1 MLTSADLLQTGHY
14 VLDLE
19 SESLKLLSDSLD
31 DSFVQAVNT
40 INAAKG
46 RVVITGMGKSGHVG
60 RKIAAS
66 LSSLGTTAYFVH
78 PGEASHGDLG
88 MIEPDDIVI
97 ALSNSGEAPELG
109 DIIAFCRRFGIK
121 IIGMTGKRDSTLGH
135 QSDVVLCLP
144 PIKEAC
150 PFGMA
155 PTTSTTLMMAL
166 GDALAIA
173 LLKMHNFSKDE
184 YKLRHPGGKLGK
196 MMLTVA
202 DLMHSGNE
210 MPLVKPDLN
219 MADALVEMSGK
230 GFGCLGVVDDAGKF
244 CGVFTDG
251 DLRRAMAPDL
261 LTKTVGDVMTR
272 TPKTTTGQ
280 TLAIDALRIMNT
292 TGKGITSLFVIG
304 ADDRPIGLLHMHDCL
319 RAGVA

>member
-1 MLTSADLLQTGHY
+1 MLTSAEILESARHT
-14 VLDLE
+14 LDLE
-19 SESLKLLSDSLD
+19 SDSLKLLSNSID
-31 DSFVQAVNT
+31 DSFVTAVNAV
-40 INAAKG
+40 NQAKG
-46 RVVITGMGKSGHVG
+46 RVIVTGMGKSGHVG

-66 LSSLGTTAYFVH
+66 LASLGTTAYFVH

-88 MIEPDDIVI
+88 MIEPEDIVL

-121 IIGMTGKRDSTLGH
+121 LIGMTGRRDSSLGR
-135 QSDVVLCLP
+135 QSDIVLCLP
-144 PIKEAC
+144 PIHEAC
-150 PFGMA
+150 PFDMA

-173 LLKMHNFSKDE
+173 LLKLHNFSKDQ

-210 MPLVKPDLN
+210 MPLVAPDMD
-219 MADALVEMSGK
+219 MAKALVEMSEK
-230 GFGCLGVVDDAGKF
+230 GFGCLGVVDKDGDF
-244 CGVFTDG
+244 MGVFTDG
-251 DLRRAMAPDL
+251 DLRRSMAPDL
-261 LTKTVGDVMTR
+261 LTKKIQDVMTR
-272 TPKTTTGQ
+272 SPKTTTSD
-280 TLAIDALRIMNT
+280 TLAIDALRVMNT
-292 TGKGITSLFVIG
+292 TGKGITSLFVLDG
-304 ADDRPIGLLHMHDCL
+304 KKPVGLLHMHDCL

>member
-1 MLTSADLLQTGHY
+1 MLTSDEILKIAHH
-14 VLDLE
+14 VLNLE

-40 INAAKG
+40 INATKG
-46 RVVITGMGKSGHVG
+46 RVIITGMGKSGHVG
-60 RKIAAS
+60 RKISAS
-66 LSSLGTTAYFVH
+66 LASLGTTAYFVH

-88 MIEPDDIVI
+88 MIEPNDIVI
-97 ALSNSGEAPELG
+97 ALSNSGEAPELS
-109 DIIAFCRRFGIK
+109 DIIAFCRRFSIK
-121 IIGMTGKRDSTLGH
+121 LIGMTGRRDSTLAR
-135 QSDVVLCLP
+135 QSDIVLCLP
-144 PIKEAC
+144 PIQEAC
-150 PFGMA
+150 PFGLA

-173 LLKMHNFSKDE
+173 LLQLHNFSKDE

-202 DLMHSGNE
+202 DLMHTGDE
-210 MPLVKPDLN
+210 MPLVKPDTN
-219 MADALVEMSGK
+219 MSEALIEMSGK
-230 GFGCLGVVDDAGKF
+230 GFGCLGIINDQGVF

-261 LTKTVGDVMTR
+261 LTKTVQDVMTR
-272 TPKTTTGQ
+272 TPTTTTPQ

-292 TGKGITSLFVIG
+292 TGKGITSLFVL
-304 ADDRPIGLLHMHDCL
+304 DDHRKPIGLLHMHDCL